1 MLQSTLII
9 PSVAHLLNDWVGTTL
24 GVSILLVG
32 AIMEAILAEG
42 TFDQVSRIGVLYT
55 LGCASH
61 IVIETS

>member
-42 TFDQVSRIGVLYT
+42 TFDQVSRNWRPVHFRLRFTYRY
-55 LGCASH
+55 
-61 IVIETS
+61 